1 MADCGK
7 CVPWSP
13 RGATHKQAASNL
25 GIKLM
30 IIHVHVHEA
39 SLDEASGPELLCC
52 SLSFLSTIN
61 KSYIT
66 TNLEHSHSQSNR

>member
-1 MADCGK
+1 MCTVVAARRH
-7 CVPWSP
+7 P
-13 RGATHKQAASNL
+13 QASSASNL